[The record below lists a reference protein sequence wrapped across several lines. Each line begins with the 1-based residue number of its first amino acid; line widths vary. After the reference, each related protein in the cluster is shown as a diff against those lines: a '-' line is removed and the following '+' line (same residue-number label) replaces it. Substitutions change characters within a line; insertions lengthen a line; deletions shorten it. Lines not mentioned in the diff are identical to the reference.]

1 MAGAALIAPA
11 QPITPQ
17 TSAIRDRPLPALSAD
32 TSCERR
38 VSGAIECTGE
48 LDNERGTTS

>member
-17 TSAIRDRPLPALSAD
+17 TSAIRDRPLAALSAD
-32 TSCERR
+32 TS
-38 VSGAIECTGE
+38 STFALGP
-48 LDNERGTTS
+48 ERGLAMH